1 VGIREIFV
9 TRRVTINDVAQHL
22 GVAKGTVSRALNGYG
37 DVSDSL
43 RQRVAA
49 AAHELGYKPSSLARR
64 LTRGRAD
71 TVGMV
76 LIVGGPLLSDPFLS
90 EFLDGVSRS
99 LRRRSRDLLVSTAP
113 SAEAAVGEY
122 EAMAQLRKVD
132 GFLLT
137 RTESRDPRV
146 RFLQEKGLPFVT
158 HGRVQGRNDH
168 PWFDIDNEATM
179 VEAVG
184 HLAQLGHQ
192 RIGLIAAPSKLNFAR
207 LRLRGFRRGIAAAGF
222 DRQDA
227 PVETTVAIDIEA
239 GRTAAVRLLR
249 APTPPTALVCMTDM
263 LAIGAYAAVRDLR
276 LRVGRDI
283 SVIGYDG
290 LPTGASLDPPL
301 TTFDQASGDYGAVV
315 ADLLLDLIDGVASDR
330 PGRLERARFV
340 ARGSHG
346 PPRLRPHE
354 LAALVRTCEVTV

>member
-1 VGIREIFV
+1 M

-22 GVAKGTVSRALNGYG
+22 GVAKGTVSRALNNYG
-37 DVSDSL
+37 DVSAAM
-43 RQRVAA
+43 RARVAA
-49 AAHELGYKPSSLARR
+49 AAHELGYRPSSLARR

-76 LIVGGPLLSDPFLS
+76 LIVGGPLLNDPFLS

-99 LRRRSRDLLVSTAP
+99 LRRRSRDLLVATAS
-113 SAEAAVGEY
+113 SAQAAVAEY

-146 RFLQEKGLPFVT
+146 RFLQDKGLPFVT
-158 HGRVQGRNDH
+158 HGRVEGLNHH
-168 PWFDIDNEATM
+168 PWFDIDNEAAM
-179 VEAVG
+179 VEAVD
-184 HLAQLGHQ
+184 HLARQGHR
-192 RIGLIAAPSKLNFAR
+192 RIGLVAAPSRLNFAR
-207 LRLRGFRRGIAAAGF
+207 LRRRGFFRGIAAAGLE
-222 DRQDA
+222 RRDA
-227 PVETTVAIDIEA
+227 PLETTDAIDMEA
-239 GRTAAVRLLR
+239 GRSAALRLLR
-249 APTPPTALVCMTDM
+249 SPLPPTALVCMTDL
-263 LAIGAYAAVRDLR
+263 LAIGAYAAARDLR
-276 LRVGRDI
+276 LEVGHEL

-290 LPTGASLDPPL
+290 LATGAFLDPPL
-301 TTFDQASGDYGAVV
+301 TTFDQSSGDYGACV
-315 ADLLLDLIDGVASDR
+315 ADMLLDLIDGVATDR

-354 LAALVRTCEVTV
+354 LAALIRSCEIFDHSV

>member
-1 VGIREIFV
+1 M
-9 TRRVTINDVAQHL
+9 TRRVTINDVAKHL
-22 GVAKGTVSRALNGYG
+22 GIAKGTVSRALNNYG
-37 DVSDSL
+37 DVSVAM
-43 RQRVAA
+43 RERVAA

-76 LIVGGPLLSDPFLS
+76 LIVGGSVLNDPFLS

-122 EAMAQLRKVD
+122 ETMAQLRKVD

-158 HGRVQGRNDH
+158 HGRVQGENSH
-168 PWFDIDNEATM
+168 PWFDIDNQAAM
-179 VEAVG
+179 AEAVRQLARRG
-184 HLAQLGHQ
+184 HR
-192 RIGLIAAPSKLNFAR
+192 RIGLVAAPSKLNFAR
-207 LRLRGFRRGIAAAGF
+207 LRLQGFERGIADAGLAPA
-222 DRQDA
+222 DG
-227 PVETTVAIDIEA
+227 PVETATPIDIEA
-239 GRTAAVRLLR
+239 GRLAALCLLQS
-249 APTPPTALVCMTDM
+249 PMPPTALVCMTDV
-263 LAIGAYAAVRDLR
+263 LAIGAYAAARDLR
-276 LRVGRDI
+276 LRIGQDL

-290 LPTGASLDPPL
+290 VPIGAFLDPPL
-301 TTFDQASGDYGAVV
+301 TTFDQSSGDSGSYV
-315 ADLLLDLIDGVASDR
+315 ADLLLDLIDGEGAD
-330 PGRLERARFV
+330 PAGRLEQARFL

-346 PPRLRPHE
+346 PPRLSSPE
-354 LAALVRTCEVTV
+354 LAARIELCDALV

>member
-1 VGIREIFV
+1 M
-9 TRRVTINDVAQHL
+9 TRRVTINDVARHL
-22 GVAKGTVSRALNGYG
+22 GVAKGTVSRALNNYG
-37 DVSDSL
+37 DVSAAM

-49 AAHELGYKPSSLARR
+49 AAHALGYKPSSLARR

-99 LRRRSRDLLVSTAP
+99 LRRRSRDLLVATAP

-146 RFLQEKGLPFVT
+146 RFLQDKGLPFVT
-158 HGRVQGRNDH
+158 HGRVEGENSH
-168 PWFDIDNEATM
+168 PWFDIDNEAAM

-184 HLAQLGHQ
+184 HLAQLGHR
-192 RIGLIAAPSKLNFAR
+192 RIGLVAAPSKLNFAR
-207 LRLRGFRRGIAAAGF
+207 LRRRGFYRGIAAAGLE
-222 DRQDA
+222 RQDA
-227 PVETTVAIDIEA
+227 PLETTAAIDIES
-239 GRTAAVRLLR
+239 GRMAAHRLLR
-249 APTPPTALVCMTDM
+249 AALPPTALVCMTDL
-263 LAIGAYAAVRDLR
+263 LAIGAYAAARDLR
-276 LRVGRDI
+276 LRVGRDL

-290 LPTGASLDPPL
+290 LATGAFLDPPL
-301 TTFDQASGDYGAVV
+301 TTFDQASGDYGACV
-315 ADLLLDLIDGVASDR
+315 ADMLLDLIDGVAADQ

-354 LAALVRTCEVTV
+354 LAARVRGCEVTV

>member
-1 VGIREIFV
+1 V

-22 GVAKGTVSRALNGYG
+22 GVAKGTVSRALNNYG
-37 DVSDSL
+37 DVSADM
-43 RQRVAA
+43 RQRVTA

-76 LIVGGPLLSDPFLS
+76 LIVGGPLLNDPFLS

-137 RTESRDPRV
+137 RTESCDPRV

-158 HGRVQGRNDH
+158 HGRIEGDNDH
-168 PWFDIDNEATM
+168 PWFDIDNEAAM
-179 VEAVG
+179 IEAVG
-184 HLAQLGHQ
+184 QLARRGHR

-207 LRLRGFRRGIAAAGF
+207 LRLRGFHRGIAAAGLERE
-222 DRQDA
+222 DG
-227 PVETTVAIDIEA
+227 PVETAAPIDIET
-239 GRTAAVRLLR
+239 GREAALHLLR
-249 APTPPTALVCMTDM
+249 SPTPPTALVCMTDV
-263 LAIGAYAAVRDLR
+263 LAIGAYAAAGDLQLRIGRDL
-276 LRVGRDI
+276 

-290 LPTGASLDPPL
+290 LPTGAFLDPPL
-301 TTFDQASGDYGAVV
+301 TTFDQSSGDYGAYV
-315 ADLLLDLIDGVASDR
+315 ADLLLDLIDGVASDQ
-330 PGRLERARFV
+330 PGRLEQARFL

-346 PPRLRPHE
+346 PPQLSPQE
-354 LAALVRTCEVTV
+354 LAARVSACEVTV